1 MKFLSYVLRNA
12 RRSPVRTLLTIG
24 STSMCLFLMMMLLSF
39 IATFESVGATLRE
52 YNRLVVMSSQG
63 FSQPVPA
70 ARLAE
75 IRAMD
80 GVAAVTP
87 FSWFGGKYNNEVMP
101 FAQFGIDPE
110 TMFTIYDEYAVPA
123 DQLKAFQSERTAC
136 IIGRKLA
143 EERKIKIGDT
153 LPLKGDIYPVDL
165 NLVVRGVYD
174 TVEKRN
180 PRMCLFHWQYLNEE
194 FKKVA
199 STSKMVE
206 NAGII
211 SMKCKSADVMPALAK
226 RIDASYLNSD
236 TPTRTQSEEAFNQM
250 FLGMFGDLRSLIS
263 NIGLAVV
270 FSLIF
275 VAGNAMAMA
284 LRERTTEVAV
294 LKAIGFGRGLVVN
307 LVLAESILVTMVGG
321 AIGALGAKAFFDLV
335 DISRYTAG
343 FLPFFFV
350 PWRTALLGLGAALV
364 IGFLS
369 GIVPAIGAARLS
381 VVNGLRKVV

>member
-39 IATFESVGATLRE
+39 IATFESVGSSLRE

-110 TMFTIYDEYAVPA
+110 TMFTIYDEYTVPP

-136 IIGRKLA
+136 VIGRKLA
-143 EERKIKIGDT
+143 EERNIKIGDV

-165 NLVVRGVYD
+165 NLVVRGFYD
-174 TVEKRN
+174 TEAKRN
-180 PRMCLFHWQYLNEE
+180 PRMCLFHWGYLNEE

-199 STSKMVE
+199 KSKMVE

-226 RIDASYLNSD
+226 RIDAGYLNSD

-294 LKAIGFGRGLVVN
+294 LRAIGFGRGLVVN
-307 LVLAESILVTMVGG
+307 LVLAEAILVTLVGG
-321 AIGALGAKAFFDLV
+321 ALGALGAKALFDAV

-350 PWRTALLGLGAALV
+350 PWKTALLGLGAALV

-369 GIVPAIGAARLS
+369 GILPAIGAARLS